1 MIFFNRKKKL
11 KYNNMFKEK
20 SVDKIAI
27 VVDYNSE
34 AYYKIINKIKKNK
47 PITIKEYIQLCYIYS
62 IDFELIFSLDK
73 KHYRA
78 LPKSIIDIDPNDFDK
93 IKIKIDGLEKSERIN
108 INDIRLEN
116 LYLAV
121 I

>member
-47 PITIKEYIQLCYIYS
+47 P
-62 IDFELIFSLDK
+62 
-73 KHYRA
+73 
-78 LPKSIIDIDPNDFDK
+78 N
-93 IKIKIDGLEKSERIN
+93 N
-108 INDIRLEN
+108 
-116 LYLAV
+116 
-121 I
+121 